1 MHKIL
6 ELTGCPVGAGAKRF
20 FHPGKQMMM
29 VKIQPGE
36 VYVTS
41 ERELIATGLGSCISA
56 CVWDPFIELGGMN
69 HFMLP
74 LGDSDDIDNWDP
86 TQWRSKAARYGNYAM
101 EILINTLI
109 QQGAVKS
116 RLQVKLFGGGMVMGM
131 GKQANIGQKNIE
143 FIKNYIKNEGL
154 HLVSEDLG
162 SEYPRKVVFDP
173 ITGKAWVKKL
183 RGYRGEVEA
192 EENSYK
198 RRLIHEAEQNNSNSA
213 ELF

>member
-1 MHKIL
+1 MHKVL
-6 ELTGCPVGAGAKRF
+6 ELTGCPIGAGVKRF
-20 FHPGKQMMM
+20 YHPGKQMMM

-41 ERELIATGLGSCISA
+41 ERELISTGLGSCISA
-56 CVWDPFIELGGMN
+56 CVWDPFIALGGMN

-74 LGDSDDIDNWDP
+74 FGDAEEIEDWDP
-86 TQWRSKAARYGNYAM
+86 TQWRSNAARYGNYAM
-101 EILINTLI
+101 ELLINTLI

-116 RLQVKLFGGGMVMGM
+116 RLRVKLFGGGLVM
-131 GKQANIGQKNIE
+131 GKQANIGEKNIA
-143 FIKNYIKNEGL
+143 FIRNYVESEGL
-154 HLVSEDLG
+154 TLVGEDLG

-183 RGYRGEVEA
+183 RGYRAEMEA
-192 EENSYK
+192 EENNYN
-198 RRLIHEAEQNNSNSA
+198 RRLVNEAKRDDEDNA

>member
-1 MHKIL
+1 MHKVL
-6 ELTGCPVGAGAKRF
+6 ELTGCPIGAGVKRF
-20 FHPGKQMMM
+20 YHPGKQMMM

-41 ERELIATGLGSCISA
+41 ERELISTGLGSCISA
-56 CVWDPFIELGGMN
+56 CVWDPFIALGGMN

-74 LGDSDDIDNWDP
+74 FGDAEEIEDWEP
-86 TQWRSKAARYGNYAM
+86 TQWRSNAARYGNYAM
-101 EILINTLI
+101 ELLINTLI

-116 RLQVKLFGGGMVMGM
+116 RLRVKLFGGGLVM
-131 GKQANIGQKNIE
+131 GKQANIGEKNIA
-143 FIKNYIKNEGL
+143 FIRNYVESEGL
-154 HLVSEDLG
+154 TLVGEDLG

-183 RGYRGEVEA
+183 RGYRAEMEA
-192 EENSYK
+192 EENNYN
-198 RRLIHEAEQNNSNSA
+198 RRLVNEAKRDDEDNA

>member
-1 MHKIL
+1 MHKVL
-6 ELTGCPVGAGAKRF
+6 ELTGCPIGAGVKRF
-20 FHPGKQMMM
+20 YHPGKQMMM

-41 ERELIATGLGSCISA
+41 ERELISTGLGSCISA
-56 CVWDPFIELGGMN
+56 CVWDPFIALGGMN

-74 LGDSDDIDNWDP
+74 FGNAEEVEDWDP
-86 TQWRSKAARYGNYAM
+86 TQWRSNAARYGNYAM
-101 EILINTLI
+101 ELLINTLI

-116 RLQVKLFGGGMVMGM
+116 RLRVKLFGGGLVMGT
-131 GKQANIGQKNIE
+131 QANIGEKNIA
-143 FIKNYIKNEGL
+143 FVRNYVESEGL
-154 HLVSEDLG
+154 TLVGEDLG

-183 RGYRGEVEA
+183 RGYRAEMEA
-192 EENSYK
+192 EENNYN
-198 RRLIHEAEQNNSNSA
+198 RRLVNEAKRDDEDSA

>member
-6 ELTGCPVGAGAKRF
+6 ELTGCPIGAGARRF

-74 LGDSDDIDNWDP
+74 FGDSDNIEGWDP
-86 TQWRSKAARYGNYAM
+86 TQWRSNAARYGNYAM
-101 EILINTLI
+101 ELLINTMI

-116 RLQVKLFGGGMVMGM
+116 RLRVKLFGGGTVM
-131 GKQANIGQKNIE
+131 GKQANIGEKNIA
-143 FIKNYIKNEGL
+143 FIRNYVQSEGL
-154 HLVSEDLG
+154 NIVGEDLG
-162 SEYPRKVVFDP
+162 TEFPRKVVFDP
-173 ITGKAWVKKL
+173 MTGKAWVKKL

-192 EENSYK
+192 EETNYK
-198 RRLIHEAEQNNSNSA
+198 RRLANEAKRDDGDSA

>member
-6 ELTGCPVGAGAKRF
+6 ELTGCPIGAGARRF

-74 LGDSDDIDNWDP
+74 FGDSDNIEGWDP
-86 TQWRSKAARYGNYAM
+86 TQWRSNAARYGNYAM
-101 EILINTLI
+101 ELLINTMI

-116 RLQVKLFGGGMVMGM
+116 RLRVKLFGGGTVM
-131 GKQANIGQKNIE
+131 GKQANIGEKNIA
-143 FIKNYIKNEGL
+143 FIRNYVQSEGL
-154 HLVSEDLG
+154 NIVGEDLG
-162 SEYPRKVVFDP
+162 SEFPRKVVFDP
-173 ITGKAWVKKL
+173 MTGKAWVKKL

-192 EENSYK
+192 EETNYK
-198 RRLIHEAEQNNSNSA
+198 RRLANEAKRDDGDSA

>member
-1 MHKIL
+1 MHKVL

-20 FHPGKQMMM
+20 YHPGKQIMM

-56 CVWDPFIELGGMN
+56 CVWDPFLELGGMN

-74 LGDSDDIDNWDP
+74 LGDADDINGWDP
-86 TQWRSKAARYGNYAM
+86 TQWRSNAARYGNYAM
-101 EILINTLI
+101 ELLINTLI
-109 QQGAVKS
+109 QQGAIKS
-116 RLQVKLFGGGMVMGM
+116 RLQVKLFGGGMVMGL

-143 FIKNYIKNEGL
+143 FIKNYIQSEGL

-173 ITGKAWVKKL
+173 MTGKAWVKKL

-192 EENSYK
+192 EESSYK
-198 RRLIHEAEQNNSNSA
+198 RRLINETKRDEGGNA

>member
-6 ELTGCPVGAGAKRF
+6 ELTGCPIGAGARRF
-20 FHPGKQMMM
+20 YHPGKQMMM

-36 VYVTS
+36 VYVTT
-41 ERELIATGLGSCISA
+41 ERELISTGLGSCISA

-74 LGDSDDIDNWDP
+74 FGDADNIEGWDP
-86 TQWRSKAARYGNYAM
+86 TQWRSNAARYGNYAM
-101 EILINTLI
+101 ELLINTLI

-116 RLQVKLFGGGMVMGM
+116 RLRVKLFGGGMVMGT
-131 GKQANIGQKNIE
+131 GKQANVGEKNID
-143 FIKNYIKNEGL
+143 FIRNYVKNEGL
-154 HLVSEDLG
+154 NLAGEDLG
-162 SEYPRKVVFDP
+162 SEFPRKVVFDP

-183 RGYRGEVEA
+183 RGYRAEVEA
-192 EENSYK
+192 EEISYK
-198 RRLIHEAEQNNSNSA
+198 RRLVNEAKRDDDDSA

>member
-6 ELTGCPVGAGAKRF
+6 ELTGCPIGAGARRF

-41 ERELIATGLGSCISA
+41 ERELISTGLGSCISA

-74 LGDSDDIDNWDP
+74 FGDSDNIEGWDP
-86 TQWRSKAARYGNYAM
+86 TQWRSNAARYGNYAM
-101 EILINTLI
+101 ELLINTMI
-109 QQGAVKS
+109 QQGAIKS
-116 RLQVKLFGGGMVMGM
+116 RLRVKLFGGGMVMG
-131 GKQANIGQKNIE
+131 KQASIGEKNIA
-143 FIKNYIKNEGL
+143 FIRNYVQNEGL
-154 HLVSEDLG
+154 NIVGEDLG
-162 SEYPRKVVFDP
+162 TEFPRKVVFDP
-173 ITGKAWVKKL
+173 MTGKAWVKKL

-192 EENSYK
+192 EEINYK
-198 RRLIHEAEQNNSNSA
+198 RRLANEAKRDDGDSA

>member
-6 ELTGCPVGAGAKRF
+6 ELTGCPIGAGARRF

-41 ERELIATGLGSCISA
+41 ERELISTGLGSCISA

-74 LGDSDDIDNWDP
+74 FGDADNIEGWDP
-86 TQWRSKAARYGNYAM
+86 TQWRSNAARYGNYAM
-101 EILINTLI
+101 ELLINTMI

-116 RLQVKLFGGGMVMGM
+116 RLRVKLFGGGMVMG
-131 GKQANIGQKNIE
+131 KQAAIGKKNIE
-143 FIKNYIKNEGL
+143 FIRSYVESEGL
-154 HLVSEDLG
+154 VLVSEDLG
-162 SEYPRKVVFDP
+162 TEFPRKVVFDP
-173 ITGKAWVKKL
+173 MTGKAWVKKL

-192 EENSYK
+192 EESNYK
-198 RRLIHEAEQNNSNSA
+198 RRLVKEAKREDDDSA

>member
-6 ELTGCPVGAGAKRF
+6 ELTGCPIGAGARRF

-41 ERELIATGLGSCISA
+41 ERELISTGLGSCISA

-74 LGDSDDIDNWDP
+74 FGDADDIEGWDP
-86 TQWRSKAARYGNYAM
+86 TQWRSNAARYGNYAM
-101 EILINTLI
+101 ELLINTMI
-109 QQGAVKS
+109 QQGAIKS
-116 RLQVKLFGGGMVMGM
+116 RLRVKLFGGGMVMG
-131 GKQANIGQKNIE
+131 KQAAIGQKNIQ
-143 FIKNYIKNEGL
+143 FIRNYVESEGL
-154 HLVSEDLG
+154 TLVGEDLG
-162 SEYPRKVVFDP
+162 TEFPRKVVFDP

-192 EENSYK
+192 EESNYK
-198 RRLIHEAEQNNSNSA
+198 RRLVKEAKREDDDSA